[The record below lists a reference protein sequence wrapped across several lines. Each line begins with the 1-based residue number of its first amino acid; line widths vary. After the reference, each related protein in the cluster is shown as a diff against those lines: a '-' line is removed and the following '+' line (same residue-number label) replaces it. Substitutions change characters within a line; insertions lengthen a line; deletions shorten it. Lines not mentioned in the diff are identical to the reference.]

1 MTRRYALAP
10 QAARDLVQIW
20 RYVKREVSRG
30 VRDLEVR
37 SGGFS
42 FFVLY
47 F

>member
-1 MTRRYALAP
+1 LQRAKQGAP
-10 QAARDLVQIW
+10 VAILETNNDITAR
-20 RYVKREVSRG
+20 KRAEEGG

-47 F
+47 V